1 MIILRILIITIFL
14 IVPSISSAKTGKGEL
29 KLSKEIM
36 EYLMMYMYGA
46 GSKKFSADKKTKN
59 DPSLM
64 AVSED
69 GNSAYYFY
77 CPAQYRAHGCI
88 DSNTTYKAKKLCEKY
103 SNGIP
108 CYTFAKKRLIVWKN
122 GGKKVKITRSDLK
135 DPYLVAKKIQDSGFY
150 DGNLSGLPGIN
161 IETGQIDDENKII
174 NNTNTDITVDNS
186 NSTSNN
192 FINEIKQLNELYKQG
207 VLTEEEFT
215 KAKNKIL
222 KNN

>member
-1 MIILRILIITIFL
+1 MNFFRIFL
-14 IVPSISSAKTGKGEL
+14 ISTLLFFPLNSHAKNGKGEL

-64 AVSED
+64 AVSKD

-77 CPAQYRAHGCI
+77 CPAEYRAYGCI

-122 GGKKVKITRSDLK
+122 GGKKVKISRSDLK
-135 DPYLVAKKIQDSGFY
+135 DPYLVAKKIQNAGFY
-150 DGNLSGLPGIN
+150 DGDLSSLPGIN
-161 IETGQIDDENKII
+161 LETGQIDDKNKKI

-186 NSTSNN
+186 NSNSNN
-192 FINEIKQLNELYKQG
+192 FIKEIKQLNELYKQG

>member
-1 MIILRILIITIFL
+1 MIILRLLLITIFL
-14 IVPSISSAKTGKGEL
+14 NVPSLSSAKTGKGEL

-77 CPAQYRAHGCI
+77 CPAEYRAYGCI
-88 DSNTTYKAKKLCEKY
+88 DNNTTYKAKKLCEKY

-122 GGKKVKITRSDLK
+122 GGKKVKISRSDLK
-135 DPYLVAKKIQDSGFY
+135 DPYLAAKKIQDAGFY
-150 DGNLSGLPGIN
+150 DGEISSLPRIN
-161 IETGQIDDENKII
+161 VETGHIDDENKII

-186 NSTSNN
+186 NSNSNN